1 MAQVYQISIH
11 NHILLKQY
19 EMFKRHV
26 NWHFHADVRIYIVID
41 ANCQVDQEVAVWL
54 TLMLALLHG
63 SN

>member
-1 MAQVYQISIH
+1 
-11 NHILLKQY
+11 
-19 EMFKRHV
+19 MFKRHV

-54 TLMLALLHG
+54 TLMLALLYG